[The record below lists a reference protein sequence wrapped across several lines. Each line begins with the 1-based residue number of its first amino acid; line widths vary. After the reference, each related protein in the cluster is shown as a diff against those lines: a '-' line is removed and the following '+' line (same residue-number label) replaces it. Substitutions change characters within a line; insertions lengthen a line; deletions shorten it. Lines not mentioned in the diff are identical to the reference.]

1 MYTVKDKDEGRRL
14 LPQTEITQ
22 HMKKGMKQKSCMLD
36 KFVIK
41 VDPKDM
47 DLAVKQKN
55 HRSKAHSP
63 HSCIK
68 WVT

>member
-1 MYTVKDKDEGRRL
+1 MHTVKGEDEGRRL
-14 LPQTEITQ
+14 VPQTEITQ
-22 HMKKGMKQKSCMLD
+22 HMKKGMKQKLCILD

-41 VDPKDM
+41 IDPKDM

-55 HRSKAHSP
+55 WRSKAHSP